1 MIVQKMK
8 FHNSPRI
15 KASAQSFE
23 LELGQKLIIGSFDGK
38 KTGKKR
44 RPDQGVIVGGGP
56 MEKTCKKSLK
66 ESLKV
71 TRSRQRFSKTSLY
84 RNSFL
89 PSKSKPSDVS
99 KLDCRGKSSEIR
111 KSNSDFGAVTA
122 LHDKNV
128 DLTSQVITPA
138 ATDALTRIVDMQ
150 MSPKKALRAAMLKT
164 RFADTIFKA
173 QTILL
178 FHGDRADPVKIQ
190 QEKEKLET
198 RLREEKAK
206 VEAHIRAAEAVAKM
220 KAEVGLKRKRERE
233 RESDRIALEKMENT
247 AGIELNLEIVKELD
261 VLSGCSLS
269 RGNPLHQ
276 LGLFIKE
283 EYLKDDN
290 DEAILNEDLE
300 ETLKAEVGLKRKRE
314 REREREAARIALEKM
329 ENTAGIELN
338 SEIVKELDILSGWSL
353 SRGNPLHQLG
363 LFIKEE
369 YLEDDNDHN
378 EDLEEGKILP

>member
-8 FHNSPRI
+8 KMKFPNSPRI
-15 KASAQSFE
+15 KASAQSLE
-23 LELGQKLIIGSFDGK
+23 LELGQKLIIGSFD
-38 KTGKKR
+38 GKKR

-66 ESLKV
+66 ENLKV
-71 TRSRQRFSKTSLY
+71 TRSRQRFSKTQLY

-89 PSKSKPSDVS
+89 PNKSKPSDVS
-99 KLDCRGKSSEIR
+99 KMDCRGKSSEIR
-111 KSNSDFGAVTA
+111 KCNSDFGAVTA

-150 MSPKKALRAAMLKT
+150 MSPKKALRAAMLKN

-173 QTILL
+173 QTMLL
-178 FHGDRADPVKIQ
+178 FHGDRADPLKIQ

-233 RESDRIALEKMENT
+233 RESARIALEKMENT

-314 REREREAARIALEKM
+314 REREAARIALEKM

-378 EDLEEGKILP
+378 EDLEEGEILP

>member
-1 MIVQKMK
+1 MK
-8 FHNSPRI
+8 FPNSPRI

-38 KTGKKR
+38 KR
-44 RPDQGVIVGGGP
+44 RPDQGVIVGSGP
-56 MEKTCKKSLK
+56 MEKRCKKSLK
-66 ESLKV
+66 ENLKV
-71 TRSRQRFSKTSLY
+71 TRSRQRFSKTQLY

-89 PSKSKPSDVS
+89 PNKSKPSDVS

-111 KSNSDFGAVTA
+111 KCNSDFGAVTA

-150 MSPKKALRAAMLKT
+150 MSPKKALRAAMLKN

-173 QTILL
+173 QTMLL
-178 FHGDRADPVKIQ
+178 FHGDTADPVKIQ

-233 RESDRIALEKMENT
+233 SARIALEKMENT

-314 REREREAARIALEKM
+314 REREAARIALEKM

-378 EDLEEGKILP
+378 EDLEEGEILP